1 MVKWLNAHLNVGLPQ
16 ELYEKIKKHPEV
28 RWCVIARKALVEYLE
43 KIEALEKSESK
54 DAISSLNSET

>member
-28 RWCVIARKALVEYLE
+28 RWCVIARNSLVAYLE
-43 KIEALEKSESK
+43 KIETLEEKEDEQNPK
-54 DAISSLNSET
+54 